1 MIIERTKK
9 QELFMNATQ
18 TEVLYGGAAG
28 GGKSYAQLLDA
39 LIYACRYRRSK
50 QLILRRTFPELER
63 SLIRVSRELY
73 PKELASYN
81 ESKHV
86 WRFKNGSL
94 IEFGYCQQE
103 SDVTQ
108 YQSAEYDTIRFDEL
122 THFTEYMYLYLFS
135 RLRGANTFPKQIKSS
150 TNPGGVGHAWVKER
164 FIDPAPPLT
173 EIKSSEGTR
182 IFIPAKVQENV
193 FLMESDP
200 GYIRTLDNLPENER
214 KALRDGEW
222 DLFEGRF
229 FTEWDPAVHVLK
241 PFVIP
246 KEWRR
251 VFVMDYGLDMLAGY
265 WIALDTMGYA
275 YVYRELYKSGLII
288 SDAAAQIKSANCGE
302 AIDDWCA
309 PPDLWNR
316 RQETGK
322 SVADWFAENEIY
334 LRKVN
339 NGREQG
345 WLDLR
350 EWLKVFPGE
359 DGMPA
364 ARLRVFDCCRNLI
377 RVMPSVIYDPKNPND
392 ISDEP
397 HELTHAPDA
406 LRYFAA
412 SRPIPAYV
420 KKEKDPEILTIDR
433 QITNIFSF

>member
-1 MIIERTKK
+1 
-9 QELFMNATQ
+9 MNATQ

-39 LIYACRYRRSK
+39 LIYACKYRKSK

-73 PKELASYN
+73 PKELATYN
-81 ESKHV
+81 EAKHV

-150 TNPGGVGHAWVKER
+150 TNPGGVGHVWVKER

-182 IFIPAKVQENV
+182 IFIPAKVQENK

-222 DLFEGRF
+222 NLFEGRF
-229 FTEWDPAVHVLK
+229 FTEWDPAIHIMK
-241 PFVIP
+241 PFAIP

-265 WIALDTMGYA
+265 WIALDYVGNA
-275 YVYRELYKSGLII
+275 YVYREVYQSNLII
-288 SDAAAQIKSANCGE
+288 SSAAALIKELSGTDKLE
-302 AIDDWCA
+302 DLCA

-316 RQETGK
+316 RQETGR
-322 SVADWFAENEIY
+322 SVADIFAENGIY

-350 EWLKVFPGE
+350 EWLKVVPDETG
-359 DGMPA
+359 A
-364 ARLRVFDCCRNLI
+364 RSARLRIFENCRNII
-377 RVMPSVIYDPKNPND
+377 RCLPAVQYDPKNPND
-392 ISDEP
+392 IANDP
-397 HELTHAPDA
+397 HELTHGPDA

-412 SRPIPAYV
+412 SRPIKPRQEVEHYTIS
-420 KKEKDPEILTIDR
+420 DEIAEL
-433 QITNIFSF
+433 FEFEG

>member
-39 LIYACRYRRSK
+39 LIYACKYRKSK

-73 PKELASYN
+73 PKELATYN
-81 ESKHV
+81 EAKHV

-150 TNPGGVGHAWVKER
+150 TNPGGVGHVWVKER

-182 IFIPAKVQENV
+182 IFIPAKVQENK

-222 DLFEGRF
+222 NLFEGRF
-229 FTEWDPAVHVLK
+229 FTEWDPAIHIMK
-241 PFVIP
+241 PFAIP

-265 WIALDTMGYA
+265 WIALDFVGNA
-275 YVYRELYKSGLII
+275 YVYREVYQSNLII
-288 SDAAAQIKSANCGE
+288 SSAAALIKELSGTDKLE
-302 AIDDWCA
+302 DLCA

-316 RQETGK
+316 RQETGR
-322 SVADWFAENEIY
+322 SVADIFAENGIY

-350 EWLKVFPGE
+350 EWLKVVPDETG
-359 DGMPA
+359 A
-364 ARLRVFDCCRNLI
+364 QSARLRIFENCRNII
-377 RVMPSVIYDPKNPND
+377 RCLPAVQYDPKNPND
-392 ISDEP
+392 IANDP
-397 HELTHAPDA
+397 HELTHGPDA

-412 SRPIPAYV
+412 SRPIKPRQEVEHYTIS
-420 KKEKDPEILTIDR
+420 DEIAEL
-433 QITNIFSF
+433 FEFEG

>member
-1 MIIERTKK
+1 
-9 QELFMNATQ
+9 MNATQ

-39 LIYACRYRRSK
+39 LIYACKYRKSK

-73 PKELASYN
+73 PKELATYN
-81 ESKHV
+81 EAKHV

-150 TNPGGVGHAWVKER
+150 TNPGGVGHVWVKER

-182 IFIPAKVQENV
+182 IFIPAKVQENK

-222 DLFEGRF
+222 NLFEGRF
-229 FTEWDPAVHVLK
+229 FTEWDPAIHIMK
-241 PFVIP
+241 PFAIP

-265 WIALDTMGYA
+265 WIALDYVGNA
-275 YVYRELYKSGLII
+275 YVYREVYQSNLII
-288 SDAAAQIKSANCGE
+288 SSAAALIKELTGTDKLE
-302 AIDDWCA
+302 DLCA

-316 RQETGK
+316 RQETGR
-322 SVADWFAENEIY
+322 SVADIFAENGIY

-350 EWLKVFPGE
+350 EWLKVVPDETG
-359 DGMPA
+359 A
-364 ARLRVFDCCRNLI
+364 QSARLRIFENCRNII
-377 RVMPSVIYDPKNPND
+377 RCLPAVQYDPKNPND
-392 ISDEP
+392 IANDP
-397 HELTHAPDA
+397 HELTHGPDA

-412 SRPIPAYV
+412 SRPIKPRQEVEHYTIS
-420 KKEKDPEILTIDR
+420 DEIAEL
-433 QITNIFSF
+433 FEFEG

>member
-1 MIIERTKK
+1 M
-9 QELFMNATQ
+9 
-18 TEVLYGGAAG
+18 
-28 GGKSYAQLLDA
+28 
-39 LIYACRYRRSK
+39 
-50 QLILRRTFPELER
+50 LRRTFPELER

-73 PKELASYN
+73 PKEIASYN
-81 ESKHV
+81 DSKHI
-86 WRFKNGSL
+86 WKFKNGS
-94 IEFGYCQQE
+94 IIDFGYCQQE
-103 SDVTQ
+103 ADVYQ

-150 TNPGGVGHAWVKER
+150 TNPGGVGHVWVKER

-182 IFIPAKVQENV
+182 IFIPAKVQENK

-222 DLFEGRF
+222 NLFEGRF
-229 FTEWDPAVHVLK
+229 FTEWDPAIHIMK
-241 PFVIP
+241 PFAIP

-265 WIALDTMGYA
+265 WIALDYVGNA
-275 YVYRELYKSGLII
+275 YVYREVYQSNLII
-288 SDAAAQIKSANCGE
+288 SSAAALIKELTGTDKLE
-302 AIDDWCA
+302 DLCA

-316 RQETGK
+316 RQETGR
-322 SVADWFAENEIY
+322 SVADIFAENGIY

-350 EWLKVFPGE
+350 EWLKVVPDETG
-359 DGMPA
+359 A
-364 ARLRVFDCCRNLI
+364 QSARLRIFENCRNII
-377 RVMPSVIYDPKNPND
+377 RCLPAVQYDPKNLND
-392 ISDEP
+392 IANDP
-397 HELTHAPDA
+397 HELTHGPDA

-412 SRPIPAYV
+412 SRPIKPRQEVEHYTIS
-420 KKEKDPEILTIDR
+420 DEIAEL
-433 QITNIFSF
+433 FEFEG

>member
-1 MIIERTKK
+1 MQIERTKK
-9 QELFMNATQ
+9 QALFMDATQ

-39 LIYACRYRRSK
+39 LIYACKYSGSK
-50 QLILRRTFPELER
+50 QLVLRRTFPELER
-63 SLIRVSRELY
+63 SLIRVSREIY
-73 PKELASYN
+73 PQEIAKYN
-81 ESKHV
+81 ESKHT
-86 WRFKNGSL
+86 WKFKNGSL

-135 RLRGANTFPKQIKSS
+135 RLRGANKFPKQVKSS

-164 FIDPAPPLT
+164 FIDPAPPMT
-173 EIKSSEGTR
+173 EIKTPEGTR
-182 IFIPAKVQENV
+182 IFIPAKVQENS
-193 FLMESDP
+193 FLMNSNPE
-200 GYIRTLDNLPENER
+200 YIRTLDNLPENER
-214 KALRDGEW
+214 KALRDGSW

-229 FTEWDPAVHVLK
+229 FTEWDPAVHVLR
-241 PFVIP
+241 PFPIP

-265 WIALDTMGYA
+265 WIALDTIGYA

-288 SDAAAQIKSANCGE
+288 SDAAAAIKAATGTDDVE
-302 AIDDWCA
+302 DWCA

-322 SVADWFAENEIY
+322 SVADWFAENGIY

-345 WLDLR
+345 WLDLK
-350 EWLKVFPGE
+350 EWLKVFTGE
-359 DGMPA
+359 DGLPA
-364 ARLRVFDCCRNLI
+364 ARLRVFDTCRNLI
-377 RVMPSVIYDPKNPND
+377 RVMPSIIYDPKNPND
-392 ISDEP
+392 ISNEP

-412 SRPIPAYV
+412 SRQIAAYV
-420 KKEKDPEILTIDR
+420 RQEPDAELLTIER
-433 QITNIFSF
+433 QINNIFSF

>member
-1 MIIERTKK
+1 M
-9 QELFMNATQ
+9 L
-18 TEVLYGGAAG
+18 
-28 GGKSYAQLLDA
+28 
-39 LIYACRYRRSK
+39 YACRYPKSK
-50 QLILRRTFPELER
+50 QLVLRRTFPELER

-73 PKELASYN
+73 PKEIASYN
-81 ESKHV
+81 DSKHI
-86 WRFKNGSL
+86 WKFKNGS
-94 IEFGYCQQE
+94 IIDFGYCQQE
-103 SDVTQ
+103 ADVYQ

-150 TNPGGVGHAWVKER
+150 TNPGGVGHVWVKER

-182 IFIPAKVQENV
+182 IFIPAKVQENK

-222 DLFEGRF
+222 NLFEGRF
-229 FTEWDPAVHVLK
+229 FTEWDPAIHIMK
-241 PFVIP
+241 PFAIP

-265 WIALDTMGYA
+265 WIALDYVGNA
-275 YVYRELYKSGLII
+275 YVYREVYQSNLII
-288 SDAAAQIKSANCGE
+288 SSAAALIKELTGTDKLE
-302 AIDDWCA
+302 DLCA

-316 RQETGK
+316 RQETGR
-322 SVADWFAENEIY
+322 SVADIFAENGIY

-350 EWLKVFPGE
+350 EWLKVVPDETG
-359 DGMPA
+359 A
-364 ARLRVFDCCRNLI
+364 QSARLRIFENCRNII
-377 RVMPSVIYDPKNPND
+377 RCLPAVQYDPKNPND
-392 ISDEP
+392 IANDP
-397 HELTHAPDA
+397 HELTHGPDA

-412 SRPIPAYV
+412 SRPIKPRQEVEHYTIS
-420 KKEKDPEILTIDR
+420 DEIAEL
-433 QITNIFSF
+433 FEFEG

>member
-1 MIIERTKK
+1 
-9 QELFMNATQ
+9 MNATQ

-39 LIYACRYRRSK
+39 LIYACKYRKSK

-73 PKELASYN
+73 PKELTTYN
-81 ESKHV
+81 EAKHV

-150 TNPGGVGHAWVKER
+150 TNPGGVGHVWVKER
-164 FIDPAPPLT
+164 FIDPAPPMT

-182 IFIPAKVQENV
+182 IFIPAKVQENK

-222 DLFEGRF
+222 NLFGGRF
-229 FTEWDPAVHVLK
+229 FTEWDPNIHIMK
-241 PFVIP
+241 PFAIP

-265 WIALDTMGYA
+265 WIALDYVGNA
-275 YVYRELYKSGLII
+275 YVYREVYQSNLII
-288 SDAAAQIKSANCGE
+288 SSAAALIKELTGTDKLE
-302 AIDDWCA
+302 DLCA

-316 RQETGK
+316 RQETGR
-322 SVADWFAENEIY
+322 SVADIFAENGIY

-350 EWLKVFPGE
+350 EWLKVVPDETG
-359 DGMPA
+359 A
-364 ARLRVFDCCRNLI
+364 QSARLRIFENCRNII
-377 RVMPSVIYDPKNPND
+377 RCLPAVQYDPKNPND
-392 ISDEP
+392 IANDP
-397 HELTHAPDA
+397 HELTHGPDA

-412 SRPIPAYV
+412 SRPIKPRQEVERYTIS
-420 KKEKDPEILTIDR
+420 EEIAEL
-433 QITNIFSF
+433 FEFEG

>member
-1 MIIERTKK
+1 M
-9 QELFMNATQ
+9 
-18 TEVLYGGAAG
+18 
-28 GGKSYAQLLDA
+28 
-39 LIYACRYRRSK
+39 
-50 QLILRRTFPELER
+50 LRRTFPELER

-73 PKELASYN
+73 PKEIASYN
-81 ESKHV
+81 DSKHI
-86 WRFKNGSL
+86 WKFKNGS
-94 IEFGYCQQE
+94 IIDFGYCQQE
-103 SDVTQ
+103 ADVYQ

-150 TNPGGVGHAWVKER
+150 TNPGGVGHVWVKER

-182 IFIPAKVQENV
+182 IFIPAKVQENK

-222 DLFEGRF
+222 NLFEGRF
-229 FTEWDPAVHVLK
+229 FTEWDPAIHIMK
-241 PFVIP
+241 PFAIP

-265 WIALDTMGYA
+265 WIALDYVGNA
-275 YVYRELYKSGLII
+275 YVYREVYQSNLII
-288 SDAAAQIKSANCGE
+288 SSAAALIKELTGTDKLE
-302 AIDDWCA
+302 DLCA

-316 RQETGK
+316 RQETGR
-322 SVADWFAENEIY
+322 SVADIFAENGIY

-350 EWLKVFPGE
+350 EWLKVVPDETG
-359 DGMPA
+359 A
-364 ARLRVFDCCRNLI
+364 QSARLRIFENCRNII
-377 RVMPSVIYDPKNPND
+377 RCLPAVQYDPKNPND
-392 ISDEP
+392 IANDP
-397 HELTHAPDA
+397 HELTHGPDA

-412 SRPIPAYV
+412 SRPIKPRQEVEHYTIS
-420 KKEKDPEILTIDR
+420 DEIAEL
-433 QITNIFSF
+433 FEFEG

>member
-1 MIIERTKK
+1 
-9 QELFMNATQ
+9 MNATQ

-39 LIYACRYRRSK
+39 LIYACKYRKSK

-73 PKELASYN
+73 PKELATYN
-81 ESKHV
+81 EAKHV

-150 TNPGGVGHAWVKER
+150 TNPGGVGHVWVKER

-182 IFIPAKVQENV
+182 IFIPAKVQENK

-222 DLFEGRF
+222 NLFEGRF
-229 FTEWDPAVHVLK
+229 FTEWDPAIHIMK
-241 PFVIP
+241 PFAIP

-265 WIALDTMGYA
+265 WIALDYVGNA
-275 YVYRELYKSGLII
+275 YVYREVYQSNLII
-288 SDAAAQIKSANCGE
+288 SSAAALIKELSGTDKLE
-302 AIDDWCA
+302 DLCA

-316 RQETGK
+316 RQETGR
-322 SVADWFAENEIY
+322 SVADIFAENGIY

-350 EWLKVFPGE
+350 EWLKVVPDETG
-359 DGMPA
+359 A
-364 ARLRVFDCCRNLI
+364 QSARLRIFENCRNII
-377 RVMPSVIYDPKNPND
+377 RCLPAVQYDPKNPND
-392 ISDEP
+392 IANDP
-397 HELTHAPDA
+397 HELTHGPDA

-412 SRPIPAYV
+412 SRPIKPRQEVEHYTIS
-420 KKEKDPEILTIDR
+420 DEIAEL
-433 QITNIFSF
+433 FEFEG

>member
-1 MIIERTKK
+1 M
-9 QELFMNATQ
+9 
-18 TEVLYGGAAG
+18 
-28 GGKSYAQLLDA
+28 
-39 LIYACRYRRSK
+39 
-50 QLILRRTFPELER
+50 
-63 SLIRVSRELY
+63 SRELY
-73 PKELASYN
+73 PKEIASYN
-81 ESKHV
+81 DSKHI
-86 WRFKNGSL
+86 WKFKNGS
-94 IEFGYCQQE
+94 IIDFGYCQQE
-103 SDVTQ
+103 ADVYQ

-150 TNPGGVGHAWVKER
+150 TNPGGVGHVWVKER

-182 IFIPAKVQENV
+182 IFIPAKVQENK

-222 DLFEGRF
+222 NLFEGRF
-229 FTEWDPAVHVLK
+229 FTEWDPAIHIMK
-241 PFVIP
+241 PFAIP

-265 WIALDTMGYA
+265 WIALDYVGNA
-275 YVYRELYKSGLII
+275 YVYREVYQSNLII
-288 SDAAAQIKSANCGE
+288 SSAAALIKELTGTDKLE
-302 AIDDWCA
+302 DMCA

-316 RQETGK
+316 RQETGR
-322 SVADWFAENEIY
+322 SVADIFAENGIY

-350 EWLKVFPGE
+350 EWLKVVPDETG
-359 DGMPA
+359 A
-364 ARLRVFDCCRNLI
+364 QSARLRIFENCRNII
-377 RVMPSVIYDPKNPND
+377 RYLPAVQYDPKNPND
-392 ISDEP
+392 IANDP
-397 HELTHAPDA
+397 HELTHGPDA

-412 SRPIPAYV
+412 SRPIKPRQEAEHYTIS
-420 KKEKDPEILTIDR
+420 DEIAEL
-433 QITNIFSF
+433 FEFEG

>member
-1 MIIERTKK
+1 MRIERTKK

-18 TEVLYGGAAG
+18 DEVLYGGAAG

-39 LIYACRYRRSK
+39 LIYACKYPRSK

-73 PKELASYN
+73 PKEIAQYN

-86 WRFKNGSL
+86 WRFKNGSI
-94 IEFGYCQQE
+94 IECGHCELE
-103 SDVTQ
+103 SSVTQ
-108 YQSAEYDTIRFDEL
+108 YQSSEYDQIRFDEL
-122 THFTEYMYLYLFS
+122 THFTEYQYLYLFS
-135 RLRGANTFPKQIKSS
+135 RLRGANNYPKQIKSS
-150 TNPGGVGHAWVKER
+150 TNPGGVGHAWVKAR
-164 FIDPAPPLT
+164 FIDPAPPMT
-173 EIKSSEGTR
+173 EIKTADGTR
-182 IFIPAKVQENV
+182 IFIPAKVQENS
-193 FLMESDP
+193 FLMDSNPE
-200 GYIRTLDNLPENER
+200 YIRTLDNLPENER
-214 KALRDGEW
+214 KALRDGSW

-229 FTEWDPAVHVLK
+229 FTEWEPSIHVIK
-241 PFVIP
+241 PFPIP

-265 WIALDTMGYA
+265 WIALDTVGYA
-275 YVYRELYKSGLII
+275 YIYRELYQSGLII
-288 SDAAAQIKSANCGE
+288 SDAAAAIKAANGDDKIE
-302 AIDDWCA
+302 DWCA

-322 SVADWFAENEIY
+322 SVADWFAEYGIY
-334 LRKVN
+334 LRRVN

-350 EWLKVFPGE
+350 EWLKVFTGE
-359 DGMPA
+359 DGLPA
-364 ARLRVFDCCRNLI
+364 ARLRTFDCCRNLI

-392 ISDEP
+392 ISNEP

-412 SRPIPAYV
+412 SRPVAAFKPR
-420 KKEKDPEILTIDR
+420 EEDPNLLTIDR
-433 QITNIFSF
+433 QIGNMFAF